1 MVAAMSSELKTSDDP
16 IALVETVP
24 LSIPFT
30 HGGGR
35 RGVAATG
42 GTWQS
47 LDMLLVRIETVEGRI
62 GWGEAFAYALGTAT
76 RHVIDTR
83 LATALIGRTVTEALD
98 GLSSL
103 ARSVHAYG
111 RGGIVQFALSGVDI
125 ALWDLRAKQQG
136 LPLRELI
143 GGTRDRFPAYASLFR
158 YEDADDV
165 GGVAT
170 EAVAKGFRHLK
181 LHEATPSCVEA
192 ARSATGPNVLIA
204 TDVNCPWDVKA
215 AIAGIGALEPF
226 DLAWVEEPIWPPEDH
241 DGLRTVRS
249 AVPIALAAGEN
260 EPNPVGLGHLSSGGA
275 VDIVQPSI
283 TKLGGVSAVLEVLRE
298 RRPDEAR
305 VVPHSFYYGPGLL
318 ATLQTASLAP
328 DDVLIEWMF
337 AEPEAHLYGDGIR
350 PDRGTISTPSGDGL
364 GCDPDPEVVRA
375 FRTA

>member
-1 MVAAMSSELKTSDDP
+1 MVATMSSDHETPSDP

-24 LSIPFT
+24 MSIPFT

-42 GTWQS
+42 GTWQT
-47 LDMLLVRIETVEGRI
+47 LDMLLVRIETVEGHI
-62 GWGEAFAYALGTAT
+62 GWGEAFAYALGAAT

-83 LATALIGRTVTEALD
+83 LAPALIGRTVTEALA
-98 GLSSL
+98 GLTSL

-125 ALWDLRAKQQG
+125 ALWDLRAKQQR
-136 LPLRELI
+136 LTLRELL
-143 GGTRDRFPAYASLFR
+143 GGTRDHFPAYASLFR
-158 YEDADDV
+158 YEDADVV
-165 GGVAT
+165 GRVAAAAT
-170 EAVAKGFRHLK
+170 AKGFQHLK
-181 LHEATPSCVEA
+181 LHEATPTCVGA
-192 ARSATGPNVLIA
+192 ARDAAGPNILIA
-204 TDVNCPWDVKA
+204 TDVNCPWDVTE

-241 DGLRTVRS
+241 DGLRTVRA
-249 AVPIALAAGEN
+249 AVPTALAAGEN
-260 EPNPVGLGHLSSGGA
+260 EPNPLGLGRLSSGGA

-283 TKLGGVSAVLEVLRE
+283 TKLGGVSALLEVLRE
-298 RRPDEAR
+298 RRPGEAR

-350 PDRGTISTPSGDGL
+350 PDQGTIITPSGVGL
-364 GCDPDPEVVRA
+364 GRDPDPEVVRA